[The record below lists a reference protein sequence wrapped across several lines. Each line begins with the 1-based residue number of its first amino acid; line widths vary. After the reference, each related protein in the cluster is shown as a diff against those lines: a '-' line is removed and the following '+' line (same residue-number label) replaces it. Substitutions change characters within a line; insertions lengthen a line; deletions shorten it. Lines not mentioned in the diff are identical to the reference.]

1 MRKTILLCFLAA
13 GVLLPLKGQDIKV
26 TRLNKDIIIL
36 HPAIVDDINEVR
48 KAGGNVTAVRT
59 DSGMV
64 VFDSF
69 ISEHAAETGL
79 KLIHEFFPDVPV
91 KYLINTHHHGDHT
104 GGNSVFKNALS
115 IAHENVR
122 KRMPFKI
129 DVSISADT
137 VLSIGEK
144 SFQLMYF
151 GPAHTDSDIIILD
164 KEDKLLIMGDLLCF
178 RKSYILL
185 PGSDVLNWINLLEK
199 IIGRKDEYK
208 YVIPGHGAVT
218 ADYSALAGQR
228 DYLQDLYQ
236 SVQYQKKENITFE
249 EAFKQMQFEA
259 YKDYMLFEQISRDV
273 KICWDQAE

>member
-1 MRKTILLCFLAA
+1 MSKAILLLLLTAA
-13 GVLLPLKGQDIKV
+13 VMLPLQGQDVKV
-26 TRLNKDIIIL
+26 TRLHKDIIIL
-36 HPAIVDDINEVR
+36 HPGKADDINEVR
-48 KAGGNVTAVRT
+48 KAGGNVAAVRT
-59 DSGMV
+59 DSGIV

-79 KLIHEFFPDVPV
+79 KLILEYFPDVPV

-115 IAHENVR
+115 IAHENVQ
-122 KRMPFKI
+122 KRIPLKI

-137 VLSIGEK
+137 VLFIGEK
-144 SFQLMYF
+144 TFQLMYF